1 MSPILDA
8 SYEDRDLDYVRF
20 RPSPTDDRIAMTV
33 TRSTIADRDELIQMR
48 TDMDEY
54 DDDLLDIFT
63 LRRIVAALRSN
74 SMSLALEAFDAAI
87 LPGPPWRTK
96 ESDFRLP
103 IFVALSLGVEESEI
117 VARADRAAPV
127 VQAAVSRDLETMSRV
142 SDMSMVGAIEVQSS
156 HGLGVLHLPRSAVSA
171 DNMWLAGASIIHSG
185 SPIVHS
191 TSDEAPSVNL
201 AALTVDIADA
211 VDAAGMITGPI
222 AVSALAALWFSE
234 NPSATFVPTHGC
246 LGFTVATES
255 HANVFVDITVAELPM
270 DIDAGELAQL
280 AISNDMLDERAMA
293 TSRGSTLVLVTPAPL
308 YSEDLVGDNALGDED
323 PDEDGEEH
331 AEAEVAAP
339 AGAISLQDLVTIAQG
354 VLVREIDR
362 V

>member
-1 MSPILDA
+1 MTPILDA

-33 TRSTIADRDELIQMR
+33 TRSTIAERDELIQMR
-48 TDMDEY
+48 MDMDEY

-63 LRRIVAALRSN
+63 LRRIVAARRSN

-103 IFVALSLGVEESEI
+103 IFVALSLGVVESQI
-117 VARADRAAPV
+117 ITRVDRAAPV
-127 VQAAVSRDLETMSRV
+127 VQAAVTRDLETMSRV
-142 SDMSMVGAIEVQSS
+142 SDISMVGAIEVQTS
-156 HGLGVLHLPRSAVSA
+156 HGLGLLNLPRSAVSA

-191 TSDEAPSVNL
+191 NSDEAPSVNL
-201 AALTVDIADA
+201 ASVTVDIADA
-211 VDAAGMITGPI
+211 VDAAGFITGPI

-234 NPSATFVPTHGC
+234 NPSATFVPTYGC
-246 LGFTVATES
+246 LGFTVSTQSDA
-255 HANVFVDITVAELPM
+255 HVFVDVTVAELPP
-270 DIDAGELAQL
+270 DIDADELAQL
-280 AISNDMLDERAMA
+280 ATSNDMLDERAMA

-308 YSEDLVGDNALGDED
+308 YSEDFARGDVLDGADTDGDDED
-323 PDEDGEEH
+323 HIEED
-331 AEAEVAAP
+331 VSAP
-339 AGAISLQDLVTIAQG
+339 TSAISLQDLVTIAQG
-354 VLVREIDR
+354 VLGQEIDR

>member
-1 MSPILDA
+1 MPPILDA

-33 TRSTIADRDELIQMR
+33 TRSTIAERDELIQMR
-48 TDMDEY
+48 MDMDEY

-63 LRRIVAALRSN
+63 LRRIVAARRSN

-96 ESDFRLP
+96 GSDFRLP
-103 IFVALSLGVEESEI
+103 IYVALSLGVDESQI
-117 VARADRAAPV
+117 VTRTDRAAPI

-142 SDMSMVGAIEVQSS
+142 SDISMVGAIEVQTS
-156 HGLGVLHLPRSAVSA
+156 HGLGLLHLPRNAVGA

-201 AALTVDIADA
+201 AAVTVDIADA

-222 AVSALAALWFSE
+222 AISALAALWFSE
-234 NPSATFVPTHGC
+234 SPSATFVPTHGC
-246 LGFTVATES
+246 LGFTVATKRD
-255 HANVFVDITVAELPM
+255 ANVFVDITVAELPP
-270 DIDAGELAQL
+270 DIDADELAQL
-280 AISNDMLDERAMA
+280 AISNDMLDERALA

-308 YSEDLVGDNALGDED
+308 YSEEFVRGDVLDDDDDGDDED
-323 PDEDGEEH
+323 H
-331 AEAEVAAP
+331 TEAGVAAP
-339 AGAISLQDLVTIAQG
+339 TGAISLQDLVTIANG
-354 VLVREIDR
+354 VLEQEIDR